1 MEGGSVFFFL
11 DRRSGQKTRSLSR
24 PKKRSRTTKTT
35 TLSEKLVGV
44 ETEDEDKTRAIRS
57 EKHEARGTRKG
68 EEEEKE
74 EGEEWRRED
83 GGRREEKRR
92 G

>member
-1 MEGGSVFFFL
+1 MEGGSVFFFSI
-11 DRRSGQKTRSLSR
+11 DVRVKKHGLSR
-24 PKKRSRTTKTT
+24 VQKKRSRTTKTT